1 MKVMALPPR
10 PLLRHS
16 QMSSTGEIMLLQLT
30 VIKVMIT
37 RILSVETEFHAKEKY
52 RDIIKI
58 LLKSSDIE
66 SQLTCMFQNSE
77 KLLSHM
83 AAKCLAL
90 ILYFQLKE
98 KITLSNSWISFCQ
111 KNISEYSESD
121 KVVYCLWI
129 VTFVIKEIFKD
140 TSSQKTE
147 ILKQFL
153 TPFDT
158 LFEVFYNSL
167 FSQHFENHQDA
178 SNKLINSL
186 ICFLELLELLIAS
199 RIYLKLHFT
208 CQRILFLKAS
218 CVFDVIT
225 WPIQAFVKRKLIVFI
240 KKCLLCK
247 VGEDLCQGSVPVFM
261 PPDNLLD
268 VDLLALASAVLHAVD
283 LGLLRI
289 LSVRGKHSCFGGGE
303 VLAGYEHAPGPDHVI
318 LRALSLLII
327 RSLEIKFQNCAS
339 ANEMKVD
346 YQRFMSELLTF
357 LKPHLQPSLQSHNLC
372 EWLSRVFIEQDDDML
387 EAAKALLG
395 IYLKLT
401 RMFQTFKEWFWL
413 ERFWLPPTIKW
424 SDLEDHDGL
433 IFVKPSHLYMTIPY
447 AFVLIIIRHFF
458 QKFIASPLAKT
469 FGIKEEVQKKIIP
482 NAVLE
487 NFFKHS
493 TRKPSQTDI
502 YGLAK
507 KCNLTERQ
515 VERWFRIRQN
525 QDRPCKMKKFQ
536 ESCWRFTFYLIITIA
551 GIAFLYDKPWVYDLW
566 EVWNGYPRQPLLPSQ
581 YWYYI
586 LEMSFYWSLLFS
598 LGSDIKR
605 KDFLATVI
613 HHLAAVSLMSFSWCA
628 NYIRSGTLVMIV
640 HDVAD
645 IWLESAKMFSYAGWK
660 QTCNALF
667 FIFSAVFLISRLIIF
682 PFWILYCTLILP
694 LHYLQPFFSYIF
706 LNLQLMVLQVL
717 NLYWSYLIL
726 KMLKRSI
733 FTKSIRDVRSDT
745 ESEHE
750 EEEEEEEEK
759 EEATEGKETDRLK
772 NSLGANRHLI
782 PNGQHGC

>member
-1 MKVMALPPR
+1 MKTLFEVLEQLYKKVLLGATLENDSHDYVFYLYPAFSDQGCSTTTSSDCLNAPDVQDKQEPSSVSLPTFSVAPVC
-10 PLLRHS
+10 LQRHS

-129 VTFVIKEIFKD
+129 LTFVIKEIFKD

-401 RMFQTFKEWFWL
+401 RECEATESLTQETEMWSHHTHENGYNPHCIFLFLLKNIGFDSTVLLDFLISSETCFL
-413 ERFWLPPTIKW
+413 EYFVRYLKLLQKDWDNFFTICKYFDVTE
-424 SDLEDHDGL
+424 SKDNIHICCCISSLVQDRNSNSTE
-433 IFVKPSHLYMTIPY
+433 
-447 AFVLIIIRHFF
+447 
-458 QKFIASPLAKT
+458 ASPLAVLGSHTNAHSWVSWTSAAASEPLNHGVTLEKAHTKLQANCLSTPGASQSLVDYDSSDDSEEGSTSLYLVNSRLTSSHQEATKKTQDT
-469 FGIKEEVQKKIIP
+469 FGVSGDKKELSPESQSRPLVTEESNTRFSVYCDGAPNNTASEVGISYRTVKCFEELHGAIYRLQKKSLFP
-482 NAVLE
+482 YNPTALLKLL
-487 NFFKHS
+487 KHIE
-493 TRKPSQTDI
+493 TI
-502 YGLAK
+502 YNK
-507 KCNLTERQ
+507 SMT
-515 VERWFRIRQN
+515 
-525 QDRPCKMKKFQ
+525 
-536 ESCWRFTFYLIITIA
+536 
-551 GIAFLYDKPWVYDLW
+551 
-566 EVWNGYPRQPLLPSQ
+566 PL
-581 YWYYI
+581 
-586 LEMSFYWSLLFS
+586 
-598 LGSDIKR
+598 
-605 KDFLATVI
+605 
-613 HHLAAVSLMSFSWCA
+613 
-628 NYIRSGTLVMIV
+628 
-640 HDVAD
+640 
-645 IWLESAKMFSYAGWK
+645 
-660 QTCNALF
+660 
-667 FIFSAVFLISRLIIF
+667 
-682 PFWILYCTLILP
+682 
-694 LHYLQPFFSYIF
+694 
-706 LNLQLMVLQVL
+706 
-717 NLYWSYLIL
+717 
-726 KMLKRSI
+726 
-733 FTKSIRDVRSDT
+733 
-745 ESEHE
+745 
-750 EEEEEEEEK
+750 
-759 EEATEGKETDRLK
+759 
-772 NSLGANRHLI
+772 
-782 PNGQHGC
+782 

>member
-1 MKVMALPPR
+1 MKTFFEALEQLYKKV
-10 PLLRHS
+10 LLGATLENDSHDYVFYLNPAFSDQDCSTITSSECSDAPDVQDKQDPSSVSLSTFSVAPMCLQRHS
-16 QMSSTGEIMLLQLT
+16 LMSSTREIMLLQLT

-111 KNISEYSESD
+111 KNISEYSESN

-129 VTFVIKEIFKD
+129 LTFVIKEIFKD

-178 SNKLINSL
+178 SKLINSL

-208 CQRILFLKAS
+208 CQRILFLKPS

-225 WPIQAFVKRKLIVFI
+225 WPIQAFVKRKLIIFI

-247 VGEDLCQGSVPVFM
+247 VGEDLCRGSVPAFM
-261 PPDNLLD
+261 PPDNPLD
-268 VDLLALASAVLHAVD
+268 VDLLALASAVLQAVN
-283 LGLLRI
+283 LGLLRT
-289 LSVRGKHSCFGGGE
+289 LSVCGKRSCFGGGE

-357 LKPHLQPSLQSHNLC
+357 LKPHLQPCLQSHNLC

-387 EAAKALLG
+387 EAAKASLG

-401 RMFQTFKEWFWL
+401 RKSSATE
-413 ERFWLPPTIKW
+413 
-424 SDLEDHDGL
+424 
-433 IFVKPSHLYMTIPY
+433 
-447 AFVLIIIRHFF
+447 
-458 QKFIASPLAKT
+458 ASPLVVVGSHTDAHSWVSWASAASSEPLNHGTTLEKAHTKLQANCLSTPGASQSLVDYDSSDDSEEGSTSLCLVNSRLTSSHQEAMKKTQDT
-469 FGIKEEVQKKIIP
+469 FGASGDKKELGPESQSRPLVTEESNTLFSVYCDIAPNNPNNTASEVGISHRTVKCFEELQGAIYRLQKKNLFP
-482 NAVLE
+482 YNPTALLKLL
-487 NFFKHS
+487 KHIETIYNKS
-493 TRKPSQTDI
+493 MTPS
-502 YGLAK
+502 
-507 KCNLTERQ
+507 
-515 VERWFRIRQN
+515 
-525 QDRPCKMKKFQ
+525 
-536 ESCWRFTFYLIITIA
+536 
-551 GIAFLYDKPWVYDLW
+551 
-566 EVWNGYPRQPLLPSQ
+566 
-581 YWYYI
+581 
-586 LEMSFYWSLLFS
+586 
-598 LGSDIKR
+598 
-605 KDFLATVI
+605 
-613 HHLAAVSLMSFSWCA
+613 
-628 NYIRSGTLVMIV
+628 
-640 HDVAD
+640 
-645 IWLESAKMFSYAGWK
+645 
-660 QTCNALF
+660 
-667 FIFSAVFLISRLIIF
+667 
-682 PFWILYCTLILP
+682 
-694 LHYLQPFFSYIF
+694 
-706 LNLQLMVLQVL
+706 
-717 NLYWSYLIL
+717 
-726 KMLKRSI
+726 
-733 FTKSIRDVRSDT
+733 
-745 ESEHE
+745 
-750 EEEEEEEEK
+750 
-759 EEATEGKETDRLK
+759 
-772 NSLGANRHLI
+772 
-782 PNGQHGC
+782 

>member
-1 MKVMALPPR
+1 MKTLFEVLEQLYKKVLLGAALENDSHDYVFYLYPAFSDQGGSTATSSDCSNALDVQDKQEPSSVSL
-10 PLLRHS
+10 PTFSVAPVCLQRHS

-111 KNISEYSESD
+111 KNISEYSESN

-129 VTFVIKEIFKD
+129 LTFVIKEIFKD

-153 TPFDT
+153 TPFDP

-167 FSQHFENHQDA
+167 FSQHFENRQDA

-208 CQRILFLKAS
+208 CQRILFLKPS

-247 VGEDLCQGSVPVFM
+247 VGEDLCRGSVPVFM
-261 PPDNLLD
+261 PPDNPLD
-268 VDLLALASAVLHAVD
+268 VDLLALASAVLQAVD
-283 LGLLRI
+283 LGLLRT

-318 LRALSLLII
+318 LRALSLIII

-401 RMFQTFKEWFWL
+401 RNSNSTE
-413 ERFWLPPTIKW
+413 
-424 SDLEDHDGL
+424 
-433 IFVKPSHLYMTIPY
+433 
-447 AFVLIIIRHFF
+447 
-458 QKFIASPLAKT
+458 ASPLAVLGSHTNAHSWVSWTSAAASEPLNHGVTLEKAHTKLQANCLSTPGASPSLVDYDSSDDSEEGSTSLYLVNSRLTSSHQEATKKTQDT
-469 FGIKEEVQKKIIP
+469 FGVSGDKKELSPESQSRPLVTEESNTRFSVYCDGAPNNTASEVGISYRTVKCFEELQGAIYRLQKKSLFP
-482 NAVLE
+482 YNPTALLKLL
-487 NFFKHS
+487 KHIE
-493 TRKPSQTDI
+493 TI
-502 YGLAK
+502 YNK
-507 KCNLTERQ
+507 SMT
-515 VERWFRIRQN
+515 
-525 QDRPCKMKKFQ
+525 
-536 ESCWRFTFYLIITIA
+536 
-551 GIAFLYDKPWVYDLW
+551 
-566 EVWNGYPRQPLLPSQ
+566 PL
-581 YWYYI
+581 
-586 LEMSFYWSLLFS
+586 
-598 LGSDIKR
+598 
-605 KDFLATVI
+605 
-613 HHLAAVSLMSFSWCA
+613 
-628 NYIRSGTLVMIV
+628 
-640 HDVAD
+640 
-645 IWLESAKMFSYAGWK
+645 
-660 QTCNALF
+660 
-667 FIFSAVFLISRLIIF
+667 
-682 PFWILYCTLILP
+682 
-694 LHYLQPFFSYIF
+694 
-706 LNLQLMVLQVL
+706 
-717 NLYWSYLIL
+717 
-726 KMLKRSI
+726 
-733 FTKSIRDVRSDT
+733 
-745 ESEHE
+745 
-750 EEEEEEEEK
+750 
-759 EEATEGKETDRLK
+759 
-772 NSLGANRHLI
+772 
-782 PNGQHGC
+782 